1 MAEQPRS
8 GYEAVYADLCR
19 TETAERVL
27 DSVRYW
33 CSLACVDRY
42 DFRVDADPETGM
54 ARTRTTWYIR
64 FGPIEQ
70 DFRDDEYTKFR
81 LNIDRA
87 LDDDRAWRRILEA
100 HFGRDVGT
108 RNCRLDVCLSGK
120 SFTRDKY
127 QRSFSGAFND
137 YALAHPVLKKVREHF
152 EAQIAGVMIRT
163 SQGEEFAR
171 RREAALCEAARSEV
185 RRVMLK
191 YRSVPDSV
199 LAEAVREAAV
209 EGVMEW

>member
-1 MAEQPRS
+1 MVEQPRS

-19 TETAERVL
+19 TKTAEAVL
-27 DSVRYW
+27 DSVRRW
-33 CSLACVDRY
+33 CSVAYPAGY
-42 DFRVDADPETGM
+42 DFRVEADPESGE
-54 ARTRTTWYIR
+54 ARTRTIWAVR

-81 LNIDRA
+81 LDVDRA
-87 LDDDRAWRRILEA
+87 LDDDGAWRRVLEA

-108 RNCRLDVCLSGK
+108 RNCRLDVCLRGK
-120 SFTRDKY
+120 SFTKDKW
-127 QRSFSGAFND
+127 QRGFAGAFSE
-137 YALAHPVLKKVREHF
+137 YALAHPELKRVRAHF
-152 EAQIAGVMIRT
+152 EAQIVGAMVRT

-171 RREAALCEAARSEV
+171 RRDAKLCEAARSEV

-191 YRSVPDSV
+191 YRCVPDSV